1 MASLRTLLNI
11 ETAADLAGAA
21 TAVPGK
27 HWVAQQTCY
36 QCNFSDYH
44 DNCCMSFIVPSGTTE
59 IIADVWGGG
68 GGAGRSRCCGGGAP
82 GGSGAWGRKTIKSN
96 EFCVG
101 QCFGIILGR
110 STSCS
115 QDNTGCLGCF
125 TCVCQIGSD
134 AIRMCS
140 QGGGYGCWYCTPACC
155 DVNSYCTCERNRQ
168 AYGGDVNMVGH
179 VGCGWYR
186 CRDNSCYNKTGI
198 PYPGGL
204 HNKCGG
210 VMWVNECCHYAYGS
224 WITQFAGDYITSS
237 VGSGY
242 CCNGYIPGLGGG
254 TQSTNRGVCRCGTPG
269 APGAVRITYR

>member
-21 TAVPGK
+21 GAVPGK
-27 HWVAQQTCY
+27 QWVAQSTCY
-36 QCNFSDYH
+36 QCEFGSYH
-44 DNCCMSFIVPSGTTE
+44 ELCCYNFIVPASTSE
-59 IIADVWGGG
+59 IIFDVWGGG

-82 GGSGAWGRKTIKSN
+82 GGSGAWGRKTIKSSD
-96 EFCVG
+96 FSTGDCYSV
-101 QCFGIILGR
+101 FIGR

-115 QDNTGCLGCF
+115 QDNTGCLGCYS
-125 TCVCQIGSD
+125 CVCSR
-134 AIRMCS
+134 ANSTVRMCS
-140 QGGGYGCWYCTPACC
+140 QGGGYGCWYCQPTCC
-155 DVNSYCTCERNRQ
+155 DVNSYCTCERNRP
-168 AYGGDVNMVGH
+168 AYGGDINVVGH

-186 CRDNSCYNKTGI
+186 CRDDSCYNKVGV

-210 VMWVNECCHYAYGS
+210 VIWVNECCHYAYGA
-224 WITQFAGDYITSS
+224 WITEYAGKHVIQA

-242 CCNGYIPGLGGG
+242 CCNGYTPGLGGA

-269 APGAVRITYR
+269 APGMVRVTYR